1 LQWRDTAIHDNIIK
15 DGGRLKGVVLMAG
28 TLFDKSLGNDIQES
42 EPVTRI
48 ELSRVGVTGLKRIL
62 RLERGKRNSS
72 ALFFAELDM
81 FAHLSAE
88 HSGVHMSRFI
98 ENMEDIA
105 SEISTEVSPDIE
117 TLAERMALVIARTQ
131 GTERAEV
138 RIRAQFPMT
147 RRAPVSRFEV
157 ENLYTF
163 IGIAVSD
170 GSTAKRAVGVEV
182 TGFTVCPC
190 AREMISKYARE
201 ALEAAGYSAAQAVEI
216 TSIVPLASH
225 NQRGRGTL
233 IIGTQARL
241 GAEEIV
247 KIVEDAMSSE
257 IYELLKRP
265 DELHV
270 VRKGHERPRFVEDAV
285 REMIRGVTENLPALP
300 DDAFILARQ
309 DNFESI
315 HTHNACAERCGL
327 LGDMRRELFGG
338 ERRGHDARAS
348 SLDAWLGDL
357 LKKHV

>member
-1 LQWRDTAIHDNIIK
+1 MAETRFEKILGK
-15 DGGRLKGVVLMAG
+15 DM
-28 TLFDKSLGNDIQES
+28 QES
-42 EPVTRI
+42 EPATRV

-62 RLERGKRNSS
+62 RLKGGARNSS

-81 FAHLSAE
+81 FAHLSSE

-105 SEISTEVSPDIE
+105 SEISSEVSPDIE
-117 TLAERMALVIARTQ
+117 TLAERMAVVIARAQ
-131 GTERAEV
+131 GTDRSEV
-138 RIRAQFPMT
+138 RIRAQFPMA
-147 RRAPVSRFEV
+147 RRTPVSGSEV

-170 GSTAKRAVGVEV
+170 GKAARRAMGVEV
-182 TGFTVCPC
+182 TGLTVCPC
-190 AREMISKYARE
+190 AHEMISKYARE
-201 ALEAAGYSAAQAVEI
+201 ALESAGYSAAQAAEI

-233 IIGTQARL
+233 IIGTQARIR
-241 GAEEIV
+241 AEEIV
-247 KIVEDAMSSE
+247 KIVEEAMSSE

-285 REMIRGVTENLPALP
+285 REMIKGVAEKSPALP
-300 DDAFILARQ
+300 DDAFVLARQ

-327 LGDMRRELFGG
+327 LGDMRRELAGG
-338 ERRGHDARAS
+338 GSAGEARVS